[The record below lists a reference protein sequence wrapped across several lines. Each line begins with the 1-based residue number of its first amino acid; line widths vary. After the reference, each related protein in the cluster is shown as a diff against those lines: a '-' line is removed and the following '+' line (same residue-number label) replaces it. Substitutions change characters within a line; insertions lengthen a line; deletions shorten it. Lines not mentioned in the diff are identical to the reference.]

1 MLKMLWAEWRKL
13 RRSSILL
20 ITIFAT
26 ILIAIIV
33 LVAGRETTVEGF
45 YLSDAGW
52 YMTMVQPWATMFV
65 LPAIIAMLGS
75 YMICREEQDDTLKSL
90 LLIPVNETALTAA
103 KMIITFVLSILIYL
117 LLFAITLAVELI
129 LHHADLSIGMVLFFL
144 KSYLL
149 EGIGVFLAVSPII
162 ALVSYIKKSYWLAL
176 LLAEIYSFA
185 GLFMSMSSLTKTF
198 YPITALL
205 GVAGY
210 YDTTIANLLESLLVL
225 LLCGC
230 LTAFILVWH
239 RYRGK
244 KERKYGK

>member
-129 LHHADLSIGMVLFFL
+129 LHYADLSIGMVLFFL

>member
-1 MLKMLWAEWRKL
+1 M
-13 RRSSILL
+13 
-20 ITIFAT
+20 
-26 ILIAIIV
+26 
-33 LVAGRETTVEGF
+33 
-45 YLSDAGW
+45 SDAGW

-162 ALVSYIKKSYWLAL
+162 ALVSYIKKAIGWLCCWQKFIL
-176 LLAEIYSFA
+176 LLDY
-185 GLFMSMSSLTKTF
+185 L
-198 YPITALL
+198 
-205 GVAGY
+205 
-210 YDTTIANLLESLLVL
+210 
-225 LLCGC
+225 
-230 LTAFILVWH
+230 
-239 RYRGK
+239 
-244 KERKYGK
+244 